1 MFLLLTLFFLSLSSF
16 CCFVLV
22 SVSPFFWQNLVSATG
37 LNVSTGNRQTTLPCW
52 GPSRTQNTQYRTGN
66 DAIPTLSVDFPS
78 IRRPGNN
85 FLSIFPTGCG
95 RLGTI
100 DSACGIIADF
110 FSRRKHLRIYSC
122 RERNLKGFICV
133 FSSLGGSEKTD
144 AEWIFL
150 SGWYGSNRMKQSKS
164 GLGVWG
170 IASLVRTNQNNGKH
184 FGSVGLVSR
193 LVRTSPK
200 KKRGKLLA
208 RTSQNKGSS
217 FGSAGI
223 VFACTNK
230 SEQRS

>member
-1 MFLLLTLFFLSLSSF
+1 
-16 CCFVLV
+16 
-22 SVSPFFWQNLVSATG
+22 
-37 LNVSTGNRQTTLPCW
+37 VSTGNQQTTLPRW

-100 DSACGIIADF
+100 DSACGIIADV

-133 FSSLGGSEKTD
+133 FPSLGGSEKTD

-170 IASLVRTNQNNGKH
+170 IVSLVRTNQNKGKH
-184 FGSVGLVSR
+184 FESVGLVLR
-193 LVRTSPK
+193 LVRTSQ
-200 KKRGKLLA
+200 KRRK
-208 RTSQNKGSS
+208 T
-217 FGSAGI
+217 
-223 VFACTNK
+223 ACTNE
-230 SEQRS
+230 SEQGE

>member
-1 MFLLLTLFFLSLSSF
+1 MLLLCVFVVDVLLLLLLLLLLFL
-16 CCFVLV
+16 
-22 SVSPFFWQNLVSATG
+22 SPFFWQNLVSATG
-37 LNVSTGNRQTTLPCW
+37 LNVSTGNQQTTLPRW
-52 GPSRTQNTQYRTGN
+52 GPSQTQNTQYRTGN

-100 DSACGIIADF
+100 NSACGIIADV

-150 SGWYGSNRMKQSKS
+150 SGWYRSNRMKQSKS

-170 IASLVRTNQNNGKH
+170 IVSLVRTNQNNGKH
-184 FGSVGLVSR
+184 FQSVGLVLR
-193 LVRTSPK
+193 LVRTSQ
-200 KKRGKLLA
+200 KRRK
-208 RTSQNKGSS
+208 T
-217 FGSAGI
+217 
-223 VFACTNK
+223 VCTNE
-230 SEQRS
+230 SEQGD